1 MRNSI
6 TGQAPTTV
14 PGGRMSKKM
23 EFIVD
28 QKKYDGSTAL
38 KRVKFEKFIQWYIK
52 TNNVTLSAV
61 NAGYPAHTAAAKG
74 SQIKAREDVQLR
86 YNYLMSK
93 LADEKL
99 WDKAKIIQKIQDEV
113 EKATTKTW
121 EKLKGLELLGR
132 TKGAFVDKVK
142 HSGKIEG
149 NTPTNVFVVD
159 KATSNELKK
168 ITG

>member
-1 MRNSI
+1 
-6 TGQAPTTV
+6 
-14 PGGRMSKKM
+14 MSKKM
-23 EFIVD
+23 EFIAD
-28 QKKYDGSTAL
+28 TKKYDGSTPL
-38 KRVKFEKFIQWYIK
+38 KRIKFEKFIQWYIK

-61 NAGYPAHTAAAKG
+61 NAGYPQATAAQKG
-74 SQIKAREDVQLR
+74 STIKAREDVTLR

-99 WDKAKIIQKIQDEV
+99 WDKTKILQKIQEEI
-113 EKATTKTW
+113 EKPITKQW

-132 TKGAFVDKVK
+132 SKALFIDKVK

-149 NTPTNVFVVD
+149 SSQANVFVVD
-159 KATSNELKK
+159 NKTAQELKK